1 MEKFLRDWRQDA
13 LNKAQYDAAIFIG
26 DKLLALTN
34 DDQDAFWLAQVH
46 FATGNY
52 TRAQAF
58 LSKQDLISRNPSCRY
73 LAGHCL
79 IKQSR
84 YEEALVVLGER
95 NPTHLISNGGSN
107 KRKGQLEMDDWT
119 YLGMGAGVAAAWAAG
134 SLKGLGGRGVMGAV
148 GAGGVVG
155 GLAWAGWRFGVN
167 GGRFK
172 EKPKEGDL

>member
-1 MEKFLRDWRQDA
+1 MSRYFPHTSYAEDQPVPHVV
-13 LNKAQYDAAIFIG
+13 
-26 DKLLALTN
+26 LATHVL
-34 DDQDAFWLAQVH
+34 
-46 FATGNY
+46 
-52 TRAQAF
+52 TRALAAG
-58 LSKQDLISRNPSCRY
+58 S
-73 LAGHCL
+73 LAGL
-79 IKQSR
+79 GVAAARQAVPAWR
-84 YEEALVVLGER
+84 RPGGAPALVSHRILGASSAGALWGLGVGAAALAGRMYGRELVEWQDR
-95 NPTHLISNGGSN
+95 SWRLLEN
-107 KRKGQLEMDDWT
+107 RGQLEMDDWT

>member
-1 MEKFLRDWRQDA
+1 M
-13 LNKAQYDAAIFIG
+13 
-26 DKLLALTN
+26 
-34 DDQDAFWLAQVH
+34 
-46 FATGNY
+46 
-52 TRAQAF
+52 
-58 LSKQDLISRNPSCRY
+58 
-73 LAGHCL
+73 
-79 IKQSR
+79 SR
-84 YEEALVVLGER
+84 YFPHTSYAEDQPVPHVVLA
-95 NPTHLISNGGSN
+95 THLVEWQDRSWRLLEN
-107 KRKGQLEMDDWT
+107 RGQLEMDDWT